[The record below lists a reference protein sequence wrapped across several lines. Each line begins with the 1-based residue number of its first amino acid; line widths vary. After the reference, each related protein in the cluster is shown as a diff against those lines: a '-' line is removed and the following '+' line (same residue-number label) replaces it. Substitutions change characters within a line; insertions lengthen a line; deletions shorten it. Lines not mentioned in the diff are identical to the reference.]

1 MALCVGTMTFALALL
16 AQNWFLEIKA
26 PSAGSGSAF
35 LLGVVM
41 HGGASVLLLAGLQ
54 QACVGEVL
62 RIAGTAAIVLQVV
75 RDSFFSLSVGAL
87 VILATGC
94 PALGALAFRT
104 RTLLA
109 LFAGAWL
116 VGCLLGPDGAS
127 VFRHASRPSGAATR
141 WLIEAPAPGIV
152 ARKSV
157 SEPLASGILA
167 VDAMV
172 PVGRGQRELVVG
184 DRQTGKTAI
193 GLDTPLNQSGL
204 GVLCF
209 LAAVGQKATSTFKA
223 CLALA
228 SHGAFWYA
236 SVWMSSASAS
246 AVSQYLAPYTAC
258 GAAEFFMWARR
269 SPCFV
274 CYDDLSRHAGA
285 YRELSLL
292 LRRPPGREAFP
303 GEIFFVHSRLLERSC
318 KLHFGLG
325 GGSITA
331 FPVIETLAGD
341 VSGYIVSNVISI
353 TDGQIFLSTDLF
365 LSRIRPAVDVGLSVT
380 RVGSAAQT
388 ASMKQVGG
396 AYKIELA
403 QYFELQAFSQF
414 ASDIGAETQLRLA
427 RGVRL
432 VALLTQSA
440 GNPLSTTQQV
450 RALCLANQ
458 GFYPRSCFVRSG
470 TQELRGLRV
479 LILTLPEWLS
489 IGCNSKSICS
499 SLTKSLQP

>member
-1 MALCVGTMTFALALL
+1 MLTLASPPTLRQLEAVFSSRPL
-16 AQNWFLEIKA
+16 APLDPVPLRGQ
-26 PSAGSGSAF
+26 
-35 LLGVVM
+35 
-41 HGGASVLLLAGLQ
+41 ASLRRDRLFHSSTWVKGLQ
-54 QACVGEVL
+54 FPGLV
-62 RIAGTAAIVLQVV
+62 
-75 RDSFFSLSVGAL
+75 FSSAHFARHLASSPL
-87 VILATGC
+87 VILACVWAARAFGFRFAC
-94 PALGALAFRT
+94 LGT
-104 RTLLA
+104 
-109 LFAGAWL
+109 
-116 VGCLLGPDGAS
+116 
-127 VFRHASRPSGAATR
+127 
-141 WLIEAPAPGIV
+141 
-152 ARKSV
+152 
-157 SEPLASGILA
+157 A
-167 VDAMV
+167 VEHMV

-193 GLDTPLNQSGL
+193 GLDTTLNQSGL

-209 LAAVGQKATSTFKA
+209 LAAVGQKATSTFKT

-246 AVSQYLAPYTAC
+246 AVSQYLAPYTTC
-258 GAAEFFMWARR
+258 GTAEFFMWARR

-274 CYDDLSRHAGA
+274 FYDDLSRHAVA

-353 TDGQIFLSTDLF
+353 TDGQIFLATDLF
-365 LSRIRPAVDVGLSVT
+365 LSSIRPAVDVGLSVT

-440 GNPLSTTQQV
+440 GNPLSTRQQV

-470 TQELRGLRV
+470 TQELRGLRLV
-479 LILTLPEWLS
+479 ILTLPEWLS
-489 IGCNSKSICS
+489 IGCALSAV
-499 SLTKSLQP
+499 TKSLQLA

>member
-1 MALCVGTMTFALALL
+1 MYF
-16 AQNWFLEIKA
+16 
-26 PSAGSGSAF
+26 
-35 LLGVVM
+35 
-41 HGGASVLLLAGLQ
+41 GASVLLLAGLQ
-54 QACVGEVL
+54 QACIGEVL
-62 RIAGTAAIVLQVV
+62 RMAGTAAIVLQVV
-75 RDSFFSLSVGAL
+75 RDSLFSLSIGAL
-87 VILATGC
+87 VILATGS

-127 VFRHASRPSGAATR
+127 VFRHLRRISGTMR

-152 ARKSV
+152 TRKSV

-193 GLDTPLNQSGL
+193 GLDTTLNQSGL

-209 LAAVGQKATSTFKA
+209 LAAVGQKATSTFKT

-246 AVSQYLAPYTAC
+246 AVSQYLAPYTTC
-258 GAAEFFMWARR
+258 GTAEFFMWARR

-274 CYDDLSRHAGA
+274 FYDDLSRHAVA

-353 TDGQIFLSTDLF
+353 TDGQIFLATDLF
-365 LSRIRPAVDVGLSVT
+365 LSSIRPAVDVGLSVT

-440 GNPLSTTQQV
+440 GNPLSTRQQV

-470 TQELRGLRV
+470 TQELRGLRL

-489 IGCNSKSICS
+489 IGCALSAI
-499 SLTKSLQP
+499 TKSLFDAKSPQLT